1 VGFGCLF
8 ETEISHKMIIVILIM
23 SDGVV
28 IVVIFSVAL
37 LSKTLCKSGFL
48 ASE

>member
-8 ETEISHKMIIVILIM
+8 ETEISDKIIIFILIM
-23 SDGVV
+23 LDGVV
-28 IVVIFSVAL
+28 IAVIFNAAL
-37 LSKTLCKSGFL
+37 LSKTLCKSGLL